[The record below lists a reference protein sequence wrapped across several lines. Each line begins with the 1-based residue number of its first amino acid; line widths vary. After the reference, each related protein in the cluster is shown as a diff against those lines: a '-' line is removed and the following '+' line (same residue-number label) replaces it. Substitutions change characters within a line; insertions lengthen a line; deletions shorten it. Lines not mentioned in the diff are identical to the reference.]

1 MYVARKRERERCV
14 SYEYV
19 ATQAAGQKLRLNF
32 LTYPVAF
39 QLHVPELFR
48 VPPHSMRAGSA
59 RICSDGVAELMM
71 NGRMVMSDEVI
82 IDQTSNVQNVQVTW
96 KPLLPCFI
104 FNFVGA

>member
-1 MYVARKRERERCV
+1 MYVARKRERERERERCV

-59 RICSDGVAELMM
+59 RICSDGVAELMVVMTM
-71 NGRMVMSDEVI
+71 NGRMVMNRMKS
-82 IDQTSNVQNVQVTW
+82 SQVRVV
-96 KPLLPCFI
+96 K
-104 FNFVGA
+104 

>member
-19 ATQAAGQKLRLNF
+19 ATQAAGQKLRLN

-59 RICSDGVAELMM
+59 RICSDGVAELMVVMTM
-71 NGRMVMSDEVI
+71 NGRMVMNRMKSSQVKSC
-82 IDQTSNVQNVQVTW
+82 QSNVQ
-96 KPLLPCFI
+96 
-104 FNFVGA
+104 A

>member
-19 ATQAAGQKLRLNF
+19 ATQAAGQKLRLN
-32 LTYPVAF
+32 LTLQLATYPVAF

-59 RICSDGVAELMM
+59 RICSDGVAEAELMVVMTM
-71 NGRMVMSDEVI
+71 NGRWSNGDE
-82 IDQTSNVQNVQVTW
+82 
-96 KPLLPCFI
+96 
-104 FNFVGA
+104 